1 MKFNMKM
8 KKHIS
13 ASALTLSTLLSLT
26 AGVMGQTYNW
36 NTTTGT
42 WDTTSSNWSGTG
54 SVWVNGSAAVF
65 SNTATASTVTLTS
78 GLTATTV
85 IVGNGS
91 NNANYTFTGGS
102 LSATSFAVQGATSS
116 DLRPTTGYPTT
127 SLTGV
132 NLTTSGALTVGRA
145 SLVIDGSSTVV
156 ANSIGG
162 PGGDTNGAWG
172 QLTIAG
178 NADVTATTGINGGST
193 AWGLNLN
200 GGTLTTRSIDYGP
213 HSFNGTTN
221 LNFNGTLIKANAT
234 VASFIT
240 TTTGFDFNADV
251 QAGGA
256 RFDTNGFDIGVGI
269 IMAGSGALSKSGAG
283 TLTLSAVNAYTGGTT
298 VTAGTLALGVANAV
312 ANTGAFLIDGASAV
326 AGISTFNQS
335 TGAVTLRS
343 GSMTGS
349 TGVWTAASF
358 TAESGSISAILA
370 GTGGFTKNTA
380 GTVTMTGAANTLTG
394 GVTVDGGVLLLN
406 KAGDIASIAAGNAV
420 IVNEGATL
428 RLGNHGQIADGI
440 TSLTLNAGTLDIAGF
455 REGVNSAITLNSGT
469 IAGAD
474 TGFLLSR
481 GGFVGTGTN
490 TIGSRVSTRAA
501 DANSG
506 VFNIT
511 SGTTTV
517 TNSVITDEFGG
528 TGGLLTKRGAGTLV
542 LSGSTN
548 SYTGATTV
556 EAGTLVV
563 NGGITVSTTTV
574 QSGAT
579 ISGTGSVRNLTI
591 NSGGFI
597 NPGNSP
603 GTLTVNGT
611 YTQAG
616 TLVAEIT
623 GLTAGTQHDQVVVNG
638 AVNLSGSLTVQFSGS
653 TTYNVGDMIFLLV
666 NDSTDAITGTFS
678 NFAQGDF
685 VQSYG
690 GMDWFIS
697 YTANSADNSF
707 LGTGNDIALRAV
719 PEPSAA
725 LLGGLGVLGLLRRRR
740 K

>member
-1 MKFNMKM
+1 M
-8 KKHIS
+8 
-13 ASALTLSTLLSLT
+13 ALPLVSY
-26 AGVMGQTYNW
+26 AQTYNW

-102 LSATSFAVQGATSS
+102 LSATSFAVQGATGN
-116 DLRPTTGYPTT
+116 DLGTASYPTARLT
-127 SLTGV
+127 ST

-145 SLVIDGSSTVV
+145 SLIINGSSIVT
-156 ANSIGG
+156 AATIGG

-178 NADVTATTGINGGST
+178 DANVTATNGINGGST

-200 GGTLTTRSIDYGP
+200 GGTLTTSGITYGR
-213 HSFNGTTN
+213 HAWAGGDVN
-221 LNFNGTLIKANAT
+221 LNFNGTLIRANQDNAT
-234 VASFIT
+234 FIAET
-240 TTTGFDFNADV
+240 SGPDGSPNV

-256 RFDTNGFDIGVGI
+256 RFDTNGFSIGIGRSL
-269 IMAGSGALSKSGAG
+269 AGTGALSKSGTG
-283 TLTLSAVNAYTGGTT
+283 TLTLSAANAYAGGTT

-349 TGVWTAASF
+349 SGTWTATSF

-394 GVTVDGGVLLLN
+394 GITVSGGVLLLN

-455 REGVNSAITLNSGT
+455 RQGVNSAITLNSGT

-501 DANSG
+501 DLNSG

-579 ISGTGSVRNLTI
+579 ISGSGSVRNLTI

-603 GTLTVNGT
+603 GTLTVNGG
-611 YTQAG
+611 YSQAG
-616 TLVAEIT
+616 TLVAEIN

-638 AVNLSGSLTVQFSGS
+638 SVNLTGSLTVLFGGA
-653 TTYNVGDMIFLLV
+653 TTYNAGDMIFLLV
-666 NDSTDAITGTFS
+666 NDSTDTITGAFS

-690 GMDWFIS
+690 GFDWFIS
-697 YTANSADNSF
+697 YTANSGATPTF
-707 LGTGNDIALRAV
+707 TGGNDIALLAV
-719 PEPSAA
+719 PEPSVA
-725 LLGGLGVLGLLRRRR
+725 LLGGLSVLGLLRRRR

>member
-1 MKFNMKM
+1 M
-8 KKHIS
+8 KKQIS

-42 WDTTSSNWSGTG
+42 WDTTSSNWTGTG

-65 SNTATASTVTLTS
+65 ANTATASTVTLTS
-78 GLTATTV
+78 GLTAGAVTV
-85 IVGNGS
+85 GSTSS

-102 LSATSFAVQGATSS
+102 LSATSFAVQGFTLN
-116 DLRPTTGYPTT
+116 DLGTAAYPTT
-127 SLTGV
+127 RLTSTSLTS
-132 NLTTSGALTVGRA
+132 TGALTVGRA
-145 SLVIDGSSTVV
+145 GLVIDGSSIVT

-172 QLTIAG
+172 QVTIAG
-178 NADVTATTGINGGST
+178 DADVTATTGIVGGST

-200 GGTLTTRSIDYGP
+200 GGTLTTRSIEYGP

-221 LNFNGTLIKANAT
+221 LNFNGTLVKANQDIAN
-234 VASFIT
+234 FIT
-240 TTTGFDFNADV
+240 ANGGIDSGFNPSI
-251 QAGGA
+251 QSGGA
-256 RFDTNGFDIGVGI
+256 RIDTNSFNIGFGVGLQ
-269 IMAGSGALSKSGAG
+269 GTGALTKSGAG
-283 TLTLSAVNAYTGGTT
+283 TLTLSATNSYTGGTT

-312 ANTGAFLIDGASAV
+312 ANSGAFLIDGATAA

-349 TGVWTAASF
+349 TGTWTATSF
-358 TAESGSISAILA
+358 TAESGAISAVLA

-380 GTVTMTGAANTLTG
+380 STVTLTGNANTLTG
-394 GVTVDGGVLLLN
+394 GVTVNGGVLFMN
-406 KAGDIASIAAGNAV
+406 KGADVVSIAAGNAV

-440 TSLTLNAGTLDIAGF
+440 TSLTLNSGTLDVAGF

-490 TIGSRVSTRAA
+490 TIGARVSTRAA
-501 DANSG
+501 DASSG

-528 TGGLLTKRGAGTLV
+528 SGGTLTKRGAGTLV

-579 ISGTGSVRNLTI
+579 ISGSGSVRNLTI

-611 YTQAG
+611 YSQAG
-616 TLVAEIT
+616 TLIAEIA
-623 GLTAGTQHDQVVVNG
+623 GLTAGSQYDQLLVNG
-638 AVNLSGSLTVQFSGS
+638 TVNLTGSLDVQFSGTGYS
-653 TTYNVGDMIFLLV
+653 LNDMVFLLV
-666 NDSTDAITGTFS
+666 NDSSDAIGGNGFFTGF
-678 NFAQGDF
+678 NQGDI
-685 VQSYG
+685 VTNYAG
-690 GMDWFIS
+690 LDWVIS
-697 YTANSADNSF
+697 YTADSF
-707 LGTGNDIALRAV
+707 GNTFTGGNDIALRAI

-725 LLGGLGVLGLLRRRR
+725 LLGGLGVLAMLRRRR
-740 K
+740 HNAA